1 MDTLLRYTHHLFF
14 CTGNKCLGKGN
25 EELKILAQTYVAS
38 QGLDRDIMVTKSG
51 CLDQCEYGPMVLVY
65 PDGKWF
71 SGMDEAGVR
80 NLIDQIKDKRPLLPR
95 HLHFQF
101 DQKKG

>member
-1 MDTLLRYTHHLFF
+1 MNTSIKYRHHFLF

-25 EELKILAQTYVAS
+25 EELKLGAQSRIAS
-38 QGLDRDIMVTKSG
+38 LGLDQDILVTKTG

-65 PDGKWF
+65 PEGSWF
-71 SGMDEAGVR
+71 SGMDERSVCE
-80 NLIDQIKDKRPLLPR
+80 LIDQVTAEKPLLPR
-95 HLHFQF
+95 HLFYQI